1 MAFHHL
7 AVAARDMA
15 GIDAFYSRV
24 LGFELVK
31 VEAAATPEG
40 GFAKHF
46 FYDQGDGELMAFWE
60 LHDEKLG
67 ERYPTALSTDLGLP
81 PWVNHYAFHADHR
94 GELEQKKNLWL
105 EHGYDVLWIDHHWCT
120 SVYTLDPNGTLVEFC
135 CTNDEF
141 SRDDRER
148 AQRALAGDEIEHSAP
163 PTIESFKSS
172 KRPLHERL
180 AEESA

>member
-15 GIDAFYSRV
+15 AIDAFYSRV
-24 LGFELVK
+24 LGFELIK
-31 VEAAATPEG
+31 VEVAPTPEG

-67 ERYPTALSTDLGLP
+67 EDYPTALSTDLGLP
-81 PWVNHYAFHADHR
+81 PWVNHYAFHANHR

-135 CTNDEF
+135 TTNDEF
-141 SRDDRER
+141 SQDDRER
-148 AQRALAGDEIEHSAP
+148 AQRALAGDEIEQSAP
-163 PTIESFKSS
+163 PRIESFKSS
-172 KRPLHERL
+172 KKPLHERL
-180 AEESA
+180 AKESA